1 MQNGIRA
8 TGAVLGAML
17 ALASAGVAQRSTP
30 SPQDR
35 RFMMTAAQGNMAEVR
50 MGQMAVK
57 RGASQ
62 EVRAF
67 GQHMVTDHTR
77 TGTELTQLARQ
88 ERVTLPR
95 TLDPAHRAAAQQL
108 ARRSGEAF
116 DRAFARQ
123 MVQDHRT
130 MVNLF
135 RTESRTGRDP
145 QVCAW
150 ATKTLPA
157 LQEHLRMA
165 QELQEQV
172 R

>member
-8 TGAVLGAML
+8 TGAVLGMMV
-17 ALASAGVAQRSTP
+17 ALASAGMAQRTTAA
-30 SPQDR
+30 QDR
-35 RFMMTAAQGNMAEVR
+35 RFMMTAAQGGMAEVR
-50 MGQMAVK
+50 LGKMAVN

-62 EVRAF
+62 AVKEF
-67 GQHMVTDHTR
+67 GQHMVADHTR
-77 TGTELTQLARQ
+77 TNAELMQLARR

-108 ARRSGEAF
+108 SRRSGEAF

-123 MVQDHRT
+123 MVLDHRK

-145 QVCAW
+145 QVRAW
-150 ATKTLPA
+150 AAKTLPG